1 LFAKNSSLF
10 FYFNIIDK
18 RLFVL
23 YNYTIITLGGITM
36 AVRMNLSI
44 GDELDSW
51 IAEKAESLGIA
62 KNAFV
67 IMCVANARNQEENM
81 KMMSNSAVFET
92 IEKILE
98 QEKEH

>member
-1 LFAKNSSLF
+1 
-10 FYFNIIDK
+10 
-18 RLFVL
+18 
-23 YNYTIITLGGITM
+23 M

-67 IMCVANARNQEENM
+67 LMCVANARNQEE
-81 KMMSNSAVFET
+81 
-92 IEKILE
+92 KIL
-98 QEKEH
+98 K